1 MINLSGSKE
10 NLGVSLSTE
19 HEFLV
24 NYDKFQERLNNN
36 IYMLLRQ
43 CINSKIIS
51 SLEESKELYKKLS
64 NITKC
69 LNLSNQCRKSI
80 RWFTKRIRC
89 CWFTISW
96 IYVPN

>member
-1 MINLSGSKE
+1 MINLSE
-10 NLGVSLSTE
+10 NKNGLEISLAAE
-19 HEFLV
+19 HEFLA

-36 IYMLLRQ
+36 IYMLLRT

-69 LNLSNQCRKSI
+69 LNLSNQCRKSV
-80 RWFTKRIRC
+80 RRFAKRTKRC
-89 CWFTISW
+89 
-96 IYVPN
+96 